1 MRGSTDAG
9 SLQRDATGTQ
19 TRNLAEKETSRRR
32 VQGREEMKMRETDM
46 PIEEKRAQGIGGVT
60 KKELGEKRG
69 MEKKGNET
77 SC

>member
-1 MRGSTDAG
+1 MRESTDVG
-9 SLQRDATGTQ
+9 SPQRDATETQ

-46 PIEEKRAQGIGGVT
+46 LIEEKRAQGTGGVI

-69 MEKKGNET
+69 MERKGNET